1 MNKLNSK
8 VWDDKNNLRE
18 EIREKLLQISKIF
31 LKGIET
37 PVEIKNILLTGSLA
51 SYQWRPTSDF
61 DLHIIVNVL
70 DKGCLDTSYD
80 YFDSKSKI
88 FNKDHEIYIK
98 GYKVEVNLKDKE
110 NLLKDKGVYDILQNK
125 WIAFPKKAKRQ
136 MDDPVVSS
144 LANDIETK
152 IDSAISNK
160 EGIETLKNIRDQ
172 IKKLRVDG
180 LEKEGEYSV
189 GNLVFKKLRH
199 DGYIEKLYAYKSEV
213 EDKTLSLESFKNKF
227 YEYIQ

>member
-1 MNKLNSK
+1 MNKLNLK
-8 VWDDKNNLRE
+8 VWDEKNNLQE
-18 EIREKLLQISKIF
+18 DIREKLIQISKIF

-37 PVEIKNILLTGSLA
+37 PIELKNIFLTGSLA

-61 DLHIIVNVL
+61 DLHIIVDVL
-70 DKGCLDTSYD
+70 DKDCLDTSYD

-88 FNKDHEIYIK
+88 FNKEHDIYIK

-110 NLLKDKGVYDILQNK
+110 NLLRDKGVYDILQNK
-125 WIAFPKKAKRQ
+125 WVAFPKKAKRE
-136 MDDPVVSS
+136 MDDPVVLS
-144 LANDIETK
+144 LAEDLKTK
-152 IDSAISNK
+152 IDSAISEK
-160 EGIETLKNIRDQ
+160 KGIDTLKDIRNQ

-199 DGYIEKLYAYKSEV
+199 DGYIEKLYSYKSQILN
-213 EDKTLSLESFKNKF
+213 KTLSLESFRF
-227 YEYIQ
+227 YLK